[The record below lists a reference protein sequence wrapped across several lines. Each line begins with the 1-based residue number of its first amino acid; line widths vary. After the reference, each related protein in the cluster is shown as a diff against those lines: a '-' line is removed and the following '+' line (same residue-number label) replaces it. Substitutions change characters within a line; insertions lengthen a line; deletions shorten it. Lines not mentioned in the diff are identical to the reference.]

1 MVMEFK
7 IKRDTFL
14 DGIQKTLGIVEKK
27 TTMPILNN
35 VLIRTEDNKIKI
47 VATDKEIVLI
57 ADYEADIIAQ
67 GNITISARKIYEMIR
82 EIQGDEINFHSN
94 ENHWVT
100 LTSQKVIYRIPG
112 LPADDFPSV
121 FDDSDEGELFKIKGS
136 FLQEL
141 IYRASFAMSMDEMR
155 RNLNGVFFE
164 AGKEGNFSK
173 IKMVATDGHRL
184 AMADMVMEE
193 AFLVLEKGIIIPR
206 KGLGEIRKLVEGKP
220 DDVFFGVRRGMCIIK
235 TDGTVLKVSLIDAD
249 YPDYNRVIPKE
260 KGVVV
265 NFDRDTVLHALK
277 RMNVIS
283 SERYSG
289 VVMTLTENKLVL
301 NSTNPDVGEAKDEI
315 DVAYQD
321 QEIAVGYNVKYLL
334 DAIDVIDEERVVFE
348 IGQGM
353 KPGIIKPEGNDHFLC
368 IIMPLKI

>member
-1 MVMEFK
+1 MEFN

-35 VLIRTEDNKIKI
+35 VLIRTEENKIKI

-57 ADYEADIIAQ
+57 ADYEADIVI
-67 GNITISARKIYEMIR
+67 GGSITISARKIYEMIR
-82 EIQGDEINFHSN
+82 EIQGEDIHFHAN
-94 ENHWVT
+94 ENNWVT

-112 LPADDFPSV
+112 LSADDFPSV
-121 FDDSDEGELFKIKGS
+121 FDDADEGELYKIQGS

-141 IYRASFAMSMDEMR
+141 IRRASFAMSADEMR
-155 RNLNGVFFE
+155 RNLNGVFLE
-164 AGKEGNFSK
+164 AGKEQNLSK

-184 AMADMVMEE
+184 AMADVVTEE
-193 AFLVLEKGIIIPR
+193 EFLILDKGIIIPR
-206 KGLGEIRKLVEGKP
+206 KGLGEIRKLVEGQSEE
-220 DDVFFGVRRGMCIIK
+220 VLFGVRKGMCIIK
-235 TDGTVLKVSLIDAD
+235 KDGIVLKVSLIDAD
-249 YPDYNRVIPKE
+249 YPDYNRVIPKD

-265 NFDRDTVLHALK
+265 NFDRQTVLHALR

-289 VVMTLTENKLVL
+289 VVMTLTENKLMM

-315 DVAYQD
+315 DVSYQEH
-321 QEIAVGYNVKYLL
+321 EIAVGYNVKYLL

-353 KPGIIKPEGNDHFLC
+353 KPGIIRPEGNDHYMC